1 MDVDCSVSSLDL
13 FDTQLIQRDVID
25 GYYKEVQPVNSLQGG
40 NVVEFRIPGEGKAF
54 TDLRHCY
61 LKMHIGVKK
70 ANGRNLDAA
79 AEKVSLINYI
89 GSTLFSEIDISLNG
103 THISS
108 STNHALRS
116 IIDVMMNYWREAKE
130 GQLQAALFY
139 KDTAGQM
146 DTSETEPAD
155 PATPVN
161 QGLKSR
167 WEWVKSNNS
176 IELIA
181 RIHSDIF
188 LQPKML
194 VNGVEMQLTFHKNK
208 DSFS

>member
-1 MDVDCSVSSLDL
+1 MN
-13 FDTQLIQRDVID
+13 IR
-25 GYYKEVQPVNSLQGG
+25 
-40 NVVEFRIPGEGKAF
+40 
-54 TDLRHCY
+54 
-61 LKMHIGVKK
+61 VKK
-70 ANGRNLDAA
+70 ANGHNLNAA
-79 AEKVSLINYI
+79 DDKVSLINYI
-89 GSTLFSEIDISLNG
+89 GATLFSQIDISLNG
-103 THISS
+103 TQISS
-108 STNHALRS
+108 STNHTLRS
-116 IIDVMMNYWREAKE
+116 TIDVMMNYGREAKE

-167 WEWVKSNNS
+167 WEWVKPNNS

-181 RIHSDIF
+181 QIHNDIF

-194 VNGVEMQLTFHKNK
+194 VNGVEMQLKFHKNK
-208 DSFS
+208 DSFRLI